1 MGLRTRIQTMKLNKK
16 GITLLELVIAIGILS
31 MVVALCYSLYLTGVR
46 GFLRESTSVNN
57 QFNVRHASNAIGRQ
71 IRRAETATVN
81 AGKLNITYPNGS
93 SLVYRLQGDAIME
106 GSNKLVEGI
115 DNFTVSKTGD
125 TIFLTIRSE
134 ENSDDEAYELSSQIT
149 IRK

>member
-1 MGLRTRIQTMKLNKK
+1 MKLNKK
-16 GITLLELVIAIGILS
+16 GFTLLELVIAIGILS
-31 MVVALCYSLYLTGVR
+31 MIIALCYSLYITGVK

-57 QFNVRHASNAIGRQ
+57 QFVVSHASNAIGRQ
-71 IRRAETATVN
+71 IRRAATATVN

-93 SLVYRLQGDAIME
+93 SLVYKLQGDAIME

-115 DNFTVSKTGD
+115 DSFTVIKTGD

-134 ENSDDEAYELSSQIT
+134 ENSDDEAYEISSQIT